1 MTPLHRNSPFFPK
14 RFLAR
19 FADVRGGVTLHRR
32 LFLFLALLLLIVLSS
47 VLLILYTTGV
57 FSSGFSESRVFFDSE
72 LAHLSSKIAT
82 ESGEVT
88 VSGLSLSERLSSRL
102 ETAMDKSDIS
112 FSQLQ
117 KHPEFIEPL
126 LDEATDS
133 LIDELEKN
141 RTSLVFVALD
151 VTINPDIP
159 DADRSRAGLLL
170 RNLSPNIVSN
180 NTPTTRFEIGPAQIA
195 RERHLYVLNNWRL
208 EIPTAPE
215 DYFQITKTSA
225 MEDLPLSRLYYWN
238 PGDRAL
244 LADEDAML
252 LCVPLIDSGGRFM
265 GVCGLGIS
273 ASLFKLA
280 YMPDDSMFPHTFAVF
295 APRTGNEIDLSKA
308 LFSGNYNVRSE
319 FEGNLV
325 IGKEFKELTTFSDA
339 SGKVFEGLCKDI
351 VIYPKDAVHQTDWI
365 FIVAAPQEEVTAYN
379 AMGNRTVIFLLVL
392 LLAAGIIAAV
402 FVSRRYITPIANAID
417 RMKQTDSRSGE
428 KYNIR
433 EIDDLFTFLA
443 ERDDPKPAALDAVAL
458 NANRNEIASGHDE
471 RFDTFV
477 KNVNSL
483 SRAERA
489 IFNLYVEGYTARE
502 IIQILHISIN
512 TIKTHNK
519 HIYTKLGVTSRKE
532 LLDFVARM
540 DKEAPKE
547 S

>member
-1 MTPLHRNSPFFPK
+1 
-14 RFLAR
+14 
-19 FADVRGGVTLHRR
+19 
-32 LFLFLALLLLIVLSS
+32 
-47 VLLILYTTGV
+47 
-57 FSSGFSESRVFFDSE
+57 
-72 LAHLSSKIAT
+72 
-82 ESGEVT
+82 
-88 VSGLSLSERLSSRL
+88 
-102 ETAMDKSDIS
+102 
-112 FSQLQ
+112 
-117 KHPEFIEPL
+117 
-126 LDEATDS
+126 
-133 LIDELEKN
+133 
-141 RTSLVFVALD
+141 
-151 VTINPDIP
+151 
-159 DADRSRAGLLL
+159 
-170 RNLSPNIVSN
+170 
-180 NTPTTRFEIGPAQIA
+180 
-195 RERHLYVLNNWRL
+195 VLNNWRL

-225 MEDLPLSRLYYWN
+225 AEDLPLSRLYYWN

-244 LADEDAML
+244 LSDEDAML
-252 LCVPLIDSGGRFM
+252 LCVPLIDSDGRVM

-280 YMPDDSMFPHTFAVF
+280 YMPDDSMFPHTFAAF

-308 LFSGNYNVRSE
+308 LFSGNYNVGSE

-339 SGKVFEGLCKDI
+339 GGKMFEGLCKDI
-351 VIYPKDAVHQTDWI
+351 AIYPKDAVHRTDWV
-365 FIVAAPQEEVTAYN
+365 FVVAAPQEEVAAYN

-392 LLAAGIIAAV
+392 LLAAGIIAAL
-402 FVSRRYITPIANAID
+402 FVSRRYITPIADAID
-417 RMKQTDSRSGE
+417 RMRQTDPHNGG

-443 ERDDPKPAALDAVAL
+443 ERDDPK
-458 NANRNEIASGHDE
+458 ETASGHDE

-540 DKEAPKE
+540 DKETPE
-547 S
+547 EG